1 MRFVMMFMVY
11 RLSAPKGL
19 LPQHMLLKG
28 LRRPGA
34 HRAPPPGGTP
44 GSAARGHTGLR
55 GGLTPLNKAL

>member
-19 LPQHMLLKG
+19 LPQHMLLKV

-44 GSAARGHTGLR
+44 GSAF

>member
-28 LRRPGA
+28 LRRPG
-34 HRAPPPGGTP
+34 GTP
-44 GSAARGHTGLR
+44 GSAF